1 MFNVI
6 TPLARLENI
15 PYLIDMLEKEEIQW
29 HVITDLD
36 LEQQPIFQ
44 QEWIHHYICP
54 NIQGTFYEKCN
65 NSINWWIDTH
75 SPIDSQ
81 MYCILN
87 DDDGYQPKFFDKLRF
102 FIKELDSK
110 NMYRDTIIVSMERGN
125 QIPPVEQ
132 TGIQRQHPVAKLW
145 ATPENM
151 RPSGVGVEQI
161 ILSGEIL
168 KKFKIPLLHDGDG
181 KWITEIVQSYPP
193 IFAPHI
199 NVWFNYFEPGRWNK

>member
-15 PYLIDMLEKEEIQW
+15 NNLVEMLEKEKIIW

-36 LEQQPIFQ
+36 LEQQPKFQ
-44 QEWIHHYICP
+44 KEWIRHYICP

-65 NSINWWIDTH
+65 NSINWWIENHKPLNDE
-75 SPIDSQ
+75 

-87 DDDGYQPKFFDKLRF
+87 DDDGYQPNFFEKLRNF
-102 FIKELDSK
+102 VKELDSK
-110 NMYRDTIIVSMERGN
+110 NMNRDVIMVSMERGH
-125 QIPPVEQ
+125 QIPPVHQ
-132 TGIQRQHPVAKLW
+132 TGIQRQHPTAKLW
-145 ATPENM
+145 AKPENM

-161 ILSGEIL
+161 ILSGKIL
-168 KKFKIPLLHDGDG
+168 QKYKIPLEHDGDG
-181 KWITEIVQSYPP
+181 KWITAIVRDHSPVY
-193 IFAPHI
+193 APHI